1 MTPMDD
7 KKKRVDRAAHT
18 LWDGLM
24 NARTLWSPLGYRLT
38 VSRYGRIQFLYKDTD
53 LRVNLIDQGMAFIFR
68 VESQTIDLRHLSHLP
83 LELPNGEIA
92 TIEDYRDARYEL
104 NKLNNDYRS
113 YYMKNAKEVVDTL
126 RGLMPRFDKIAD
138 MVPMGEASSERTA
151 SYRLR
156 KLARKF
162 STERYLQ
169 APSEGK
175 EYLRDHAKRIKVM
188 VREMAEQMT
197 PETREKLQ
205 IGNPKPLG
213 AGLNGFVFAG
223 SEPGVVVK
231 AAFNLND
238 AIMAER
244 VMKMEKGL
252 ECLPRV
258 YKVLK
263 HVRLYD
269 GAIGCHLIYLERLRP
284 LPVKVA
290 KALETMLDGVMH
302 DDNFQVKRFSPA
314 MYMRA
319 LQKVV
324 ERAPKGSVM
333 SWTAMQLQVILKELA
348 NQKWWH
354 IDLHSENF
362 CLSADGKRLKMID
375 LGALMDPEEVAH
387 MWGPIAFPQE
397 HTARVRTASDAD
409 RQERL
414 KKAVEPELLQLAQG
428 LLKQEDKIEALG
440 FRMTHG
446 GGSLLLSYQGSQLR
460 LALRPYGARRDLE
473 GRVYGA
479 NGNWTGKDDY
489 LLFHS
494 LNAKAQTMAVTVPG
508 VLRFLRTHQ
517 DTFKKLYESDE
528 TIPEISSER
537 TASTSPRTAA
547 SDAARKKRL
556 LQRVTPEQESLLK
569 ALLRGEDAIESLG
582 FKIEVRAGLIVL
594 SWEGTALGLEIAM
607 HGTPLLNGMPADY
620 PEELDELVAEVR
632 PTPVS
637 ILKFLKASADLFRT
651 IADNAPSIPELSSET

>member
-397 HTARVRTASDAD
+397 HTAQVRTAVSDAE
-409 RQERL
+409 RTERL
-414 KKAVEPELLQLAQG
+414 VQRTHEPELLWE
-428 LLKQEDKIEALG
+428 LLKVERKINALG
-440 FRMTHG
+440 FLIQVEPSRGDIVLAYKGT
-446 GGSLLLSYQGSQLR
+446 S
-460 LALRPYGARRDLE
+460 LALRLYM
-473 GRVYGA
+473 
-479 NGNWTGKDDY
+479 
-489 LLFHS
+489 
-494 LNAKAQTMAVTVPG
+494 AKAGIDGVFKTLDSRTREKMKYEEFDRAAEGVTYDAKSI
-508 VLRFLRTHQ
+508 LAFLSAHRADFKRFATI
-517 DTFKKLYESDE
+517 LYDKGLLNEV
-528 TIPEISSER
+528 SSEEHR
-537 TASTSPRTAA
+537 R
-547 SDAARKKRL
+547 
-556 LQRVTPEQESLLK
+556 
-569 ALLRGEDAIESLG
+569 
-582 FKIEVRAGLIVL
+582 
-594 SWEGTALGLEIAM
+594 
-607 HGTPLLNGMPADY
+607 
-620 PEELDELVAEVR
+620 
-632 PTPVS
+632 
-637 ILKFLKASADLFRT
+637 
-651 IADNAPSIPELSSET
+651 